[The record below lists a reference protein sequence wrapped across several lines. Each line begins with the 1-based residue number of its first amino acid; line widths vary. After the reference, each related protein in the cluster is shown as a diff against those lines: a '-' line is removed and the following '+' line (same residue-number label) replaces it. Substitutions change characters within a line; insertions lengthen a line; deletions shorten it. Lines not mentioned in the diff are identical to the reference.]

1 MGKGG
6 ISVQAINLYDAT
18 TKKYLKTKILEDSA
32 EVPTN
37 ATTVMLPTDQ
47 AITDIH
53 NYVFNDDAW
62 VGGQPI
68 ATATAEQQ
76 AITALAQQS
85 ADQQAHID
93 SLEQAITVLAQGGSK

>member
-1 MGKGG
+1 M
-6 ISVQAINLYDAT
+6 QAINLYDET
-18 TKKYLKTKILEDSA
+18 TKKYLKTQILEDSA

-47 AITDIH
+47 VIADIH
-53 NYVFNDDAW
+53 NYMFNGGAW

-68 ATATAEQQ
+68 ATATAEQL

-85 ADQQAHID
+85 ADQQAHIE
-93 SLEQAITVLAQGGSK
+93 SLEQAMTALTQGGSK